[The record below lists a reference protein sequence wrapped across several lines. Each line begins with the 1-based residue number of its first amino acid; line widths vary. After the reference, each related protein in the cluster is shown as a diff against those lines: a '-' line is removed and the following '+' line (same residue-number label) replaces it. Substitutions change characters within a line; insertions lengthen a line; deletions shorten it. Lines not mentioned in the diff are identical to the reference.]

1 MFWEKESF
9 HILKQ
14 SMGLFLGE
22 KERCSFFSQG
32 LWGGYL
38 GKSRMVFCVHTY
50 TLSTRKQYLNRYEEM
65 IMSIFIGD
73 VALKM
78 AETLLQ
84 GQEVTKPFW
93 TSWSSPSWPDPVS
106 LRKRLRCLEERPG
119 ECRHQVPVGQSPC
132 LTPRCNL
139 RDQSCSSIHLALC
152 LCTRSSPQQVLGQSD
167 PPSRDLTPR
176 ATKRMDTLPKGTL
189 FLPGLL
195 TTM

>member
-1 MFWEKESF
+1 MFWEEESF

-22 KERCSFFSQG
+22 KERGSFFSQG

-93 TSWSSPSWPDPVS
+93 TSWSSPS
-106 LRKRLRCLEERPG
+106 
-119 ECRHQVPVGQSPC
+119 
-132 LTPRCNL
+132 
-139 RDQSCSSIHLALC
+139 
-152 LCTRSSPQQVLGQSD
+152 
-167 PPSRDLTPR
+167 
-176 ATKRMDTLPKGTL
+176 
-189 FLPGLL
+189 
-195 TTM
+195 